1 MQLNRRDLLLSSG
14 AVAISS
20 SFPARPSFG
29 SPGTQVISAQ
39 VAKVQIAPPAYPKT
53 EVWGYGGSVPGPEI
67 RLRQGQKV
75 QARLENELPTPTT
88 IHWHGIRNDNAMDGV
103 AGLTQPA
110 VASGGSFF
118 YEFTPPDAG
127 TYWYHAHTRSFE
139 QVARGLY
146 GPLIVEE
153 TELPD
158 VDREE
163 VLILDDMLLDP
174 DSAQLDPDFSS
185 SHALSHA
192 GRLGNVIVTNGQYD
206 LVLKCL
212 KNERLR
218 LRVINAA
225 NARTFALDLAGM
237 AGWVV
242 ALDGMPLKKP
252 YRADSSI
259 ILGAAQRVDLIVD
272 ITADEGET
280 AHLAHRGRGD
290 SYSLVAFSVDGKA
303 SHSRRNDPAP
313 LPSNETRPIS
323 GLENAQHVNLSMV
336 GGAMSGS
343 LVEAK
348 FNGKKMTFPELIEAN
363 QFWAFGDTVG
373 MPDAPLIIAH
383 KGEPIRLTLENKT
396 AFAHAMHLHGMH
408 FQEIEVD
415 GSLGPMRD
423 TLMVMPREVREI
435 AFMADNPGKWLF
447 HCHML
452 SHAAS
457 GMMTWIEVTA

>member
-1 MQLNRRDLLLSSG
+1 MQLNRRDLLLSSC
-14 AVAISS
+14 AVTILS
-20 SFPARPSFG
+20 SFPGRPSFG
-29 SPGTQVISAQ
+29 SPKAQVISAQ
-39 VAKVQIAPPAYPKT
+39 VAKIQIAPPTFPKT
-53 EVWGYGGSVPGPEI
+53 EVWGYGGTVPGPEI
-67 RLRQGQKV
+67 RLMQGQKL
-75 QARLENELPTPTT
+75 QARLENDLPTPTT

-110 VASGGSFF
+110 VASGNSFF

-146 GPLIVEE
+146 GALIVEE
-153 TELPD
+153 SKPPD

-163 VLILDDMLLDP
+163 LLILDDMLLDS
-174 DSAQLDPDFSS
+174 DSAQFDPNFSS
-185 SHALSHA
+185 PHALSHA
-192 GRLGNVIVTNGQYD
+192 GRLGNVIIANGRYD
-206 LVLKCL
+206 LALKCM

-225 NARTFALDLAGM
+225 NARTFVLGLAGM
-237 AGWVV
+237 EGWVV
-242 ALDGMPLKKP
+242 ALDGMPLKIP

-272 ITADEGET
+272 VVADEGET
-280 AHLAHRGRGD
+280 AHLAHRDRGG
-290 SYSLVAFSVDGKA
+290 SYSLVAFNVDGKA
-303 SHSRRNDPAP
+303 THSRRNEPAP
-313 LPSNETRPIS
+313 LPPNDATPIS
-323 GLENAQHVNLSMV
+323 GLKSAQQIHLSMV
-336 GGAMSGS
+336 GGAMSSS

-348 FNGKKMTFPELIEAN
+348 FNGEEMTFSELIQAN
-363 QFWAFGDTVG
+363 QFWALGDTAG
-373 MPDAPLIIAH
+373 MPDEPLISAQ

-408 FQEIEVD
+408 FQEIEEE
-415 GSLGPMRD
+415 GNLGPMRD
-423 TLMVMPREVREI
+423 TLMVMPREAREI